1 MTWLQFILLVI
12 ISGIVQFIIAYYKEK
27 GKNLAQKEDIGKI
40 TKEIK
45 AVEVKFINET
55 EKLKTAL
62 SLITNIQTD
71 IASIERNTIIE
82 LNKALFIFLDI
93 TTSGNIR
100 SCRNNTDLDEYLDK
114 LNDASERASESI
126 ILFKLF
132 IDDNQLKKQA
142 NDLFVEI
149 LKMETERY
157 IDILELKDMNEHY
170 ESTKNDKDLEIRQKR
185 EKLSKL
191 LEKHKM
197 FIEKMYDKQIKKY
210 TEISDLASTFQ
221 QNCRKY
227 IYRLIEKPEA

>member
-40 TKEIK
+40 TEEIK

-100 SCRNNTDLDEYLDK
+100 SCRNNTDLDEYIDK

-149 LKMETERY
+149 LNMETERY
-157 IDILELKDMNEHY
+157 KDILELKAMNEHY
-170 ESTKNDKDLEIRQKR
+170 ESTKNDKDLEMKQRR

-210 TEISDLASTFQ
+210 TEISDLVSTFQ

>member
-1 MTWLQFILLVI
+1 MSWQQFILLVI

-40 TKEIK
+40 TEEIK

-82 LNKALFIFLDI
+82 LNKALFIFLDV

-100 SCRNNTDLDEYLDK
+100 SCRNNADLDEYIDK

-142 NDLFVEI
+142 NDLFDEI

-157 IDILELKDMNEHY
+157 KDILELKAMNEHY
-170 ESTKNDKDLEIRQKR
+170 DSTKNDKDLEMKQRR

-197 FIEKMYDKQIKKY
+197 FIEKMYDKQIKRY
-210 TEISDLASTFQ
+210 TEIHDLTSIFQ
-221 QNCRKY
+221 QDCRKY

>member
-12 ISGIVQFIIAYYKEK
+12 ISGSVQFIIAYYKEK

-40 TKEIK
+40 TEEIK

-100 SCRNNTDLDEYLDK
+100 SCRNNTDLDEYIDK

-149 LKMETERY
+149 LNMETERY
-157 IDILELKDMNEHY
+157 KDILELKAMNEHY
-170 ESTKNDKDLEIRQKR
+170 ESTKNDKDLEMKQRR

-191 LEKHKM
+191 LEKYKM

-210 TEISDLASTFQ
+210 TEISDLAFTFQ

>member
-40 TKEIK
+40 TEEIK

-100 SCRNNTDLDEYLDK
+100 SCRNNTDLDEYIDK

-149 LKMETERY
+149 LNMETERY
-157 IDILELKDMNEHY
+157 KDILELKAMNEYY
-170 ESTKNDKDLEIRQKR
+170 ESTKNDKDLEMKQRR

-210 TEISDLASTFQ
+210 TEISDLVSTFQ

>member
-40 TKEIK
+40 TEEIK

-100 SCRNNTDLDEYLDK
+100 SCRNNTDLDEYIDK

-149 LKMETERY
+149 LNMETERY
-157 IDILELKDMNEHY
+157 KDILELKAMNEHY
-170 ESTKNDKDLEIRQKR
+170 ESTKNDKDLEMKQRR

-197 FIEKMYDKQIKKY
+197 FI
-210 TEISDLASTFQ
+210 
-221 QNCRKY
+221 
-227 IYRLIEKPEA
+227 

>member
-40 TKEIK
+40 TEEIK

-62 SLITNIQTD
+62 SLIANIQTD

-82 LNKALFIFLDI
+82 LNKSLFIFLDI

-100 SCRNNTDLDEYLDK
+100 SCRNNTDLDEYIDK

-126 ILFKLF
+126 ILFNLF

-149 LKMETERY
+149 LEMETERY
-157 IDILELKDMNEHY
+157 KDILELKVMNEQL
-170 ESTKNDKDLEIRQKR
+170 ESTKNDKDLEIKQRR

-210 TEISDLASTFQ
+210 AETSDLAFTFQ

>member
-40 TKEIK
+40 TEEIK

-100 SCRNNTDLDEYLDK
+100 SCSNNTDLDEYIDK

-132 IDDNQLKKQA
+132 VDDNQLKQQA
-142 NDLFVEI
+142 NNLFIKI
-149 LKMETERY
+149 LEMETERY
-157 IDILELKDMNEHY
+157 KDILELKVMNEHY
-170 ESTKNDKDLEIRQKR
+170 ESSKNDKDLEIKQRRDKI
-185 EKLSKL
+185 SKL
-191 LEKHKM
+191 IEKRKM
-197 FIEKMYDKQIKKY
+197 FIKKMYDKQIKKY
-210 TEISDLASTFQ
+210 TEIYDLESTFQ

>member
-40 TKEIK
+40 TEEIK

-100 SCRNNTDLDEYLDK
+100 SCSNNTDLDEYIDK
-114 LNDASERASESI
+114 LNSASERASESI

-142 NDLFVEI
+142 NDLFIEI
-149 LKMETERY
+149 LEMETERY
-157 IDILELKDMNEHY
+157 KDILELKVMNEHY
-170 ESTKNDKDLEIRQKR
+170 ESTKNDKDLEIKQRR
-185 EKLSKL
+185 EIISKL

-197 FIEKMYDKQIKKY
+197 FIEKMYDKQAKKY
-210 TEISDLASTFQ
+210 TEIYDLVSTFQ

-227 IYRLIEKPEA
+227 IYRLIAKPEA